1 MKTVIKLIILVP
13 VIVLAVLLAVANRG
27 DITLMLDPL
36 QREGGP
42 VLQVPVYLLVFVAI
56 MLGVIMGGI
65 GTWLAQGRHRKAAR
79 AAQREAA
86 SLRAEA
92 DRMRLAH
99 ASGPGGQAIPVP
111 MPPA

>member
-1 MKTVIKLIILVP
+1 MRTIIKLVILVP

-42 VLQVPVYLLVFVAI
+42 SLQVPVYLVVLVAV

-79 AAQREAA
+79 AAKREASA
-86 SLRAEA
+86 LRAEA
-92 DRMRLAH
+92 DRLRLAR
-99 ASGPGGQAIPVP
+99 ASDEPAQNLPVP

>member
-1 MKTVIKLIILVP
+1 MKTVIKLVILVP

-42 VLQVPVYLLVFVAI
+42 VLQVPVYLVVLVAV
-56 MLGVIMGGI
+56 MLGVVMGGI

-79 AAQREAA
+79 AAKREAA
-86 SLRAEA
+86 ALRAEA

-99 ASGPGGQAIPVP
+99 ASQPATTSLPVP

>member
-1 MKTVIKLIILVP
+1 MRTIIKLIILVP

-42 VLQVPVYLLVFVAI
+42 SVQVPVYLVVLVAI

-65 GTWLAQGRHRKAAR
+65 ATWLAQGRHRRAAR
-79 AAQREAA
+79 AARREVA

-99 ASGPGGQAIPVP
+99 ASDVSGQNLPVP